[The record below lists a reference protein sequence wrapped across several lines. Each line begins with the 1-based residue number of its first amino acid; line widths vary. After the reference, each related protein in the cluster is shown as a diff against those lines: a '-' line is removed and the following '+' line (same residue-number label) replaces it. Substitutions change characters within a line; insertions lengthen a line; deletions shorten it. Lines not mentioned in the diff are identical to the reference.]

1 MIRLIA
7 TDMDGTL
14 LDSRKQLP
22 EGFSGI
28 LRELKANRIRLA
40 IASGRQYYNLRAY
53 FSREEAEDLF
63 FLLENG
69 AAIFENEQP
78 LFFRELDPSLLPET
92 IEAIRGIRG
101 VHPVVCGL
109 RSAYI
114 ENTEEFFVRNVKLY
128 YQKLEVLPDVL
139 DGAKSDHICKLAAF
153 DAENAEQ
160 RTLPEMKRF
169 SDRFNVVLSGR
180 MWVDLMSH
188 GTDKG
193 TALRVL
199 QTRLRISPE
208 ETMAFGDYLNDAG
221 MMHSCR
227 YSFAMENAHPDL
239 KKLCAYQTESND
251 DNGVLNAIRRFRAL
265 ILPEAT
271 A

>member
-114 ENTEEFFVRNVKLY
+114 ENTEECFRTFLTERNPITSASWPRSMRKT
-128 YQKLEVLPDVL
+128 P
-139 DGAKSDHICKLAAF
+139 
-153 DAENAEQ
+153 N
-160 RTLPEMKRF
+160 R
-169 SDRFNVVLSGR
+169 GR
-180 MWVDLMSH
+180 
-188 GTDKG
+188 
-193 TALRVL
+193 
-199 QTRLRISPE
+199 
-208 ETMAFGDYLNDAG
+208 
-221 MMHSCR
+221 CR
-227 YSFAMENAHPDL
+227 
-239 KKLCAYQTESND
+239 K
-251 DNGVLNAIRRFRAL
+251 
-265 ILPEAT
+265 
-271 A
+271 